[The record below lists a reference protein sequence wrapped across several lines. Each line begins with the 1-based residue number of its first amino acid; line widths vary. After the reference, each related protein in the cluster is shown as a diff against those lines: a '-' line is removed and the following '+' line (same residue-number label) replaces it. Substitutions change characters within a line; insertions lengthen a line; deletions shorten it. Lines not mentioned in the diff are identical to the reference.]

1 MLGASAGAAALAAA
15 GHRDT
20 GTDVGHPLA
29 LRSLQAMI
37 YLSDVSPGTHCFS
50 ISPESVADLREPR
63 ATGEQLEHSPGLD
76 LHGAAGSVFLFN
88 SSALHAVGGC
98 IIGRQGS
105 ALH

>member
-1 MLGASAGAAALAAA
+1 M
-15 GHRDT
+15 
-20 GTDVGHPLA
+20 GHPLA

-63 ATGEQLEHSPGLD
+63 ATREQLEHSPGLD

-88 SSALHAVGGC
+88 RSDL
-98 IIGRQGS
+98 IRF
-105 ALH
+105 